1 MLRHVSTASGKKKLN
16 FEAKSSAPPT
26 FLFLQPRM
34 ERNIAT
40 VKRNKG
46 ILGFREIFNS
56 RRIRGFVSQHWKVRR
71 VEGNFGVKLHVDHL
85 KREWISLLFSRI
97 LLHSR
102 IRSNEYSKYQNSL
115 KSNDSV
121 PSYRFNSHDSSSFPI
136 IIQSNSRPRRNLAL
150 EQGGDRSKMVSNSPL
165 RISVTSS
172 SKSLPVEERLPPGHQ
187 PSYVSGRSVTCR
199 LLSRWL
205 RGAPFCSRLCAR
217 HFSLRACYET
227 AEVTNVSPRTSPN
240 EMLREIPPGI
250 DIETE
255 YPPRIF
261 SSFLS
266 FQRNWLEQD
275 ICFPLFSNF
284 APLRA
289 KERSY
294 FLYIYIFCKM
304 QI

>member
-97 LLHSR
+97 LLLHSR

-115 KSNDSV
+115 KSKFHLIGSTRTIPPVFQLLSNRIRDLEEIWLSNKEEIARKWLAIV
-121 PSYRFNSHDSSSFPI
+121 PFESP
-136 IIQSNSRPRRNLAL
+136 SRPLRNPFRWRR
-150 EQGGDRSKMVSNSPL
+150 DF
-165 RISVTSS
+165 
-172 SKSLPVEERLPPGHQ
+172 LP
-187 PSYVSGRSVTCR
+187 
-199 LLSRWL
+199 
-205 RGAPFCSRLCAR
+205 A
-217 HFSLRACYET
+217 
-227 AEVTNVSPRTSPN
+227 TNHLT
-240 EMLREIPPGI
+240 
-250 DIETE
+250 
-255 YPPRIF
+255 
-261 SSFLS
+261 
-266 FQRNWLEQD
+266 
-275 ICFPLFSNF
+275 
-284 APLRA
+284 
-289 KERSY
+289 
-294 FLYIYIFCKM
+294 
-304 QI
+304 

>member
-1 MLRHVSTASGKKKLN
+1 
-16 FEAKSSAPPT
+16 
-26 FLFLQPRM
+26 
-34 ERNIAT
+34 
-40 VKRNKG
+40 
-46 ILGFREIFNS
+46 
-56 RRIRGFVSQHWKVRR
+56 
-71 VEGNFGVKLHVDHL
+71 
-85 KREWISLLFSRI
+85 
-97 LLHSR
+97 
-102 IRSNEYSKYQNSL
+102 
-115 KSNDSV
+115 
-121 PSYRFNSHDSSSFPI
+121 
-136 IIQSNSRPRRNLAL
+136 
-150 EQGGDRSKMVSNSPL
+150 MVSNSPL

-266 FQRNWLEQD
+266 PEKLARARYLLPSLLEFRP
-275 ICFPLFSNF
+275 IKGEGKVLFFIYIYF
-284 APLRA
+284 AKCKYNLRA
-289 KERSY
+289 LES
-294 FLYIYIFCKM
+294 FCGGEE
-304 QI
+304 

>member
-1 MLRHVSTASGKKKLN
+1 
-16 FEAKSSAPPT
+16 
-26 FLFLQPRM
+26 M

-56 RRIRGFVSQHWKVRR
+56 RRIRGFVSQYWKVRR

-85 KREWISLLFSRI
+85 KKEWISLLFSQI
-97 LLHSR
+97 LLYSR

-172 SKSLPVEERLPPGHQ
+172 SKSLPVKERLPPGHQ

-205 RGAPFCSRLCAR
+205 RGAPFCSRLCA
-217 HFSLRACYET
+217 SLF
-227 AEVTNVSPRTSPN
+227 VTSVLRNRGGHERVASNVSKRDASRN
-240 EMLREIPPGI
+240 SAWDRYRNGI
-250 DIETE
+250 SSEN
-255 YPPRIF
+255 IF
-261 SSFLS
+261 FLS
-266 FQRNWLEQD
+266 FSKE
-275 ICFPLFSNF
+275 IGSSKIF
-284 APLRA
+284 ASLSSRISPH
-289 KERSY
+289 
-294 FLYIYIFCKM
+294 
-304 QI
+304 